1 MKLFV
6 GASICLAALLA
17 GCAFS
22 VPTAPAQFTS
32 AAAEPQSGIVM
43 RKAAEV
49 RFSTGF
55 TRILAEGSRW
65 RLAGH
70 MPQGRVYRPVNASF
84 TIEGRNMHEAWLVI
98 DGARLVG
105 FYLVGENAYS
115 PLDLTVQLQTETY
128 P

>member
-1 MKLFV
+1 MRFFV

-22 VPTAPAQFTS
+22 VNTTPAQFTAITS
-32 AAAEPQSGIVM
+32 APPSGILV

-49 RFSTGF
+49 RLPTGF
-55 TRILAEGSRW
+55 TRILPEGSRW
-65 RLAGH
+65 RLAGQ
-70 MPQGRVYRPVNASF
+70 MPQGRVYRPVDAAF
-84 TIEGRNMHEAWLVI
+84 TIEGRQIHEAWLVV
-98 DGARLVG
+98 DASRLVG